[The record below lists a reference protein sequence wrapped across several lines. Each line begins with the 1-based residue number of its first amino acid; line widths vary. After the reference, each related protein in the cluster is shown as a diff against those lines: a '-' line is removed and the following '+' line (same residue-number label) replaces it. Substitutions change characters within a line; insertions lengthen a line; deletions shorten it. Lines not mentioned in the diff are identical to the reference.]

1 MKINVKAKDLRV
13 AKETKEEKRK
23 LKKREARLNLRQV
36 DPSIDLRG
44 MDSEEACYTADKY
57 LDDAYVLGRGEVT
70 LVHGKGTG
78 VLRKAINDM
87 LKKHPHVK
95 SHRLGEYGEGGTG
108 VTVVILK

>member
-1 MKINVKAKDLRV
+1 M
-13 AKETKEEKRK
+13 
-23 LKKREARLNLRQV
+23 

-57 LDDAYVLGRGEVT
+57 LDDAYVAGRGEVT